1 MTVMR
6 PKSNNLGN
14 VRILRKLFAAFPC
27 GVVFSYSG
35 RIERDSCARMWGA
48 NGMLMRRSH
57 QLHYDSVGIKKFFFL
72 GPSPLGKPS

>member
-1 MTVMR
+1 MTYMR

-14 VRILRKLFAAFPC
+14 VRILLAAFPC

-35 RIERDSCARMWGA
+35 RVERDSCARMWGA

-57 QLHYDSVGIKKFFFL
+57 QLHYDSVGIKKFFL